1 MLPVL
6 TWILYTI
13 ALSTLGYTIHCN
25 LFILKITFFE
35 GKKDKQSWG
44 ILLSL
49 SFTSTLLS
57 VARRGLYLFMIL
69 TLESI
74 FPFCVR
80 TSVRNMKGNHVWDSA
95 CDFRTSACEPKGNL
109 GLREHSERV
118 SGCASVWRLHRG
130 GQGDNLNDGGFMCGE
145 SSVGLTSAGG
155 GWSTIS
161 LCSTFSYENSGW
173 KNLKDYPDYFWHCWV
188 KWLLDQP

>member
-1 MLPVL
+1 MLPVF

-13 ALSTLGYTIHCN
+13 SLSTLGYTILCN

-35 GKKDKQSWG
+35 GKKEKQSWG

-49 SFTSTLLS
+49 SFTILQEE
-57 VARRGLYLFMIL
+57 GFIFFMIL

-80 TSVRNMKGNHVWDSA
+80 TSMRNMKGNHVWESA
-95 CDFRTSACEPKGNL
+95 CDFRTSVCEPKGNL

-118 SGCASVWRLHRG
+118 SGCAGVWRLRRG
-130 GQGDNLNDGGFMCGE
+130 GQGGDLNNGGFLCGE
-145 SSVGLTSAGG
+145 SSMGLTSAGG

-161 LCSTFSYENSGW
+161 LCSTFSRESSGW
-173 KNLKDYPDYFWHCWV
+173 KNLRDYPDYFWHCQV
-188 KWLLDQP
+188 KWLLD